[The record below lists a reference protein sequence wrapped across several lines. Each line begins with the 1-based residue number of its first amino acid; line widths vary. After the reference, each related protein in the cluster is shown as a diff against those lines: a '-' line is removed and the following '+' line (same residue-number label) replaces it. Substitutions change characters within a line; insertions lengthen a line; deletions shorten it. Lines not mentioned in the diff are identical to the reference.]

1 MLTVIRDVRFNFNK
15 EDFLARDFLPDE
27 TWECCGISE
36 SKPFEGEVIDGKKDL
51 VTRSLVWYSIVWY
64 TFQIW
69 WHGCIVKK
77 KLRQEGGVEMVED
90 SRKGRNKGIT

>member
-1 MLTVIRDVRFNFNK
+1 MIRDVRFNFNK

-36 SKPFEGEVIDGKKDL
+36 SKPFEDEIIDGKKDL
-51 VTRSLVWYSIVWY
+51 VTRSLVWY

-69 WHGCIVKK
+69 WHGSIVKN
-77 KLRQEGGVEMVED
+77 KLRQERGMEMLED